1 MAFVVVK
8 FGAND
13 EKLVNPNCLCAVLL
27 NYVKKSCGFNELP
40 ENVDLASESGEVMD
54 LVSKPREY
62 ARKFLEP
69 RNSYILVKVLGDDSD
84 DSSPT
89 YLPLLDQVGE
99 KIKFAVTNPTFRM
112 RTKGKASVKSEPPK
126 VEKVEDPQ
134 QALLA
139 KANKTVQPAKPVK
152 NDKPELKA
160 PDKPGATPSAAP
172 AQAEETPV
180 PKRAAA
186 FGTPF
191 ATPAPAADKRAGPG
205 IGSSVKA
212 SPTAAGLPP
221 MGAGV
226 SLKIKK

>member
-69 RNSYILVKVLGDDSD
+69 RNSYILVKVLG
-84 DSSPT
+84 
-89 YLPLLDQVGE
+89 
-99 KIKFAVTNPTFRM
+99 VTNPTFRM

-160 PDKPGATPSAAP
+160 PDKPGATP
-172 AQAEETPV
+172 
-180 PKRAAA
+180 
-186 FGTPF
+186 
-191 ATPAPAADKRAGPG
+191 
-205 IGSSVKA
+205 
-212 SPTAAGLPP
+212 
-221 MGAGV
+221 
-226 SLKIKK
+226 LKIKK